1 VHPYLDHDGP
11 LAIVHRGGAAEG
23 RENTMPAFE
32 RAVEL
37 GFTHLETDV
46 HATADGVLVAFH
58 DDTLDRVT
66 DASGRISRLP
76 YATVAQARVG
86 GVDPVPRLVDLLEA
100 LPRARLNID
109 VKHQQAVLPTVVLL
123 RSMGVL
129 DRVCVASFSDD
140 RLSQLRKALGDQV
153 CSSLGPREIAGFVAA
168 AARGRRWVAP
178 AGARC
183 LQVPAR
189 VGPVPLVTR
198 RFVAAAHEQGLAVHV
213 WTVDEPAEM
222 DRLLDLGV
230 DGLMTDRPLV
240 LKAVLQRR
248 GQWTGRP

>member
-23 RENTMPAFE
+23 RENTMSAFV

-66 DASGRISRLP
+66 DTHGRISRLP
-76 YATVAQARVG
+76 YATVARARVG

-100 LPRARLNID
+100 LPDARLNID
-109 VKHQQAVLPTVVLL
+109 VKHQQAVLPAVMLL

-140 RLSQLRKALGDQV
+140 RLSQLRRALGDGV
-153 CSSLGPREIAGFVAA
+153 CSSLGPREVAGFVAA
-168 AARGRRWVAP
+168 VARRRRWAAP
-178 AGARC
+178 PGARC

-189 VGPVPLVTR
+189 LGPVPLVTR
-198 RFVAAAHEQGLAVHV
+198 RFVAGAHAQGLAVHV

-230 DGLMTDRPLV
+230 DGLITDRPLA